1 MEFLG
6 ILVEAGKMRVDPA
19 KRDRIS
25 KWPRVLLN
33 RTDIQRTM
41 GVLQYQ
47 RRFIPNFAHI
57 ARPIFATI
65 KKGQKFEWT

>member
-6 ILVEAGKMRVDPA
+6 ALVEAGKMRVDPA
-19 KRDRIS
+19 KQEGIS
-25 KWPRVLLN
+25 QWPRVLKD
-33 RTDIQRTM
+33 RTDIQQTM

-57 ARPIFATI
+57 ARPIFTTI
-65 KKGQKFEWT
+65 KKGQKFE